1 MSNKINNRI
10 IYYYQTLIGLKDII
24 NSNIVPTHIILSAF
38 HFGID
43 SSNNPY
49 IHLNNYKPDNK
60 MYNSV
65 WNELEILSKRGVKI
79 MIMLGGAGG
88 AYTSMFS
95 NYECYYDK
103 LYKFLQS
110 KPFIQ
115 GIDLDIEEEV
125 SLDNVKKL
133 IKRIDTDFNKDFII
147 TMAPIGGALTS
158 DYPGLGGFY
167 IKNYIKQKKVKE

>member
-1 MSNKINNRI
+1 
-10 IYYYQTLIGLKDII
+10 
-24 NSNIVPTHIILSAF
+24 
-38 HFGID
+38 
-43 SSNNPY
+43 
-49 IHLNNYKPDNK
+49 
-60 MYNSV
+60 
-65 WNELEILSKRGVKI
+65 

-158 DYPGLGGFY
+158 IIQD
-167 IKNYIKQKKVKE
+167 